1 MEGENMNEYTY
12 IGPFQ
17 KKRGLPRMTMY
28 GKIEVIRFLW
38 FVIAAA
44 FIANLALLWG
54 SDKSFY

>member
-1 MEGENMNEYTY
+1 MNEYTY
-12 IGPFQ
+12 IGPFR
-17 KKRGLPRMTMY
+17 KKKGLPRMTSY
-28 GKIEVIRFLW
+28 GKIEMIRFLW